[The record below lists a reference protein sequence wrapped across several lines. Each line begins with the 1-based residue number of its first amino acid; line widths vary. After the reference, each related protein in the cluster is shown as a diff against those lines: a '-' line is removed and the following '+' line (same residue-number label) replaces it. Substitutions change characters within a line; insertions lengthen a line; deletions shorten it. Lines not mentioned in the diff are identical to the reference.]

1 MHERDDAINAVV
13 TAPVRRLLQ
22 HRLLAQDVVQELLKH
37 ARTDALILCVL
48 ALKLHGDP
56 LEQIDHMAAL
66 AHVDAEAASGQQ
78 RIDHVRHAIA
88 GAVHPIHRAILSV
101 VIGVAMRR
109 MRRNHHHLP
118 RNGLKGRS
126 LDLKEAPSLLYVENL
141 TVQPALR
148 ALHRIVGSV
157 RRSILLVAAADR
169 QKEDILLLQT
179 VARPDIRDPTRNM
192 NHTASSVAFILLP
205 GARPSGACVTV
216 ALKQTVAGRPPC
228 LS

>member
-1 MHERDDAINAVV
+1 MESHHPADIANAEVVVAQQLPGVVHPDFSQKPSGGNVLGLGKEMDEPGGAQIRAIRQFLHRPRIHVLLVHERDDAINAVV

-22 HRLLAQDVVQELLKH
+22 RRLLAQDVVQELLKH

-109 MRRNHHHLP
+109 MRRDHHHLP
-118 RNGLKGRS
+118 
-126 LDLKEAPSLLYVENL
+126 
-141 TVQPALR
+141 
-148 ALHRIVGSV
+148 
-157 RRSILLVAAADR
+157 
-169 QKEDILLLQT
+169 
-179 VARPDIRDPTRNM
+179 
-192 NHTASSVAFILLP
+192 
-205 GARPSGACVTV
+205 
-216 ALKQTVAGRPPC
+216 
-228 LS
+228 